1 VHEFNEFALFLLLG
15 SYNVLAGGDF
25 LVLFLDSGVE
35 VGRFGLKQVP
45 FQEVDSQEENYHSV
59 GYVAEHDSEQE
70 GEEDDGKDARVDL
83 AVPGD
88 AVGIHDFLK
97 NLGEGIGLFSFFTL
111 M

>member
-1 VHEFNEFALFLLLG
+1 M
-15 SYNVLAGGDF
+15 
-25 LVLFLDSGVE
+25 
-35 VGRFGLKQVP
+35 
-45 FQEVDSQEENYHSV
+45 
-59 GYVAEHDSEQE
+59 GYVAEHDSEQK

-97 NLGEGIGLFSFFTL
+97 NLGEGIGLFSFITL